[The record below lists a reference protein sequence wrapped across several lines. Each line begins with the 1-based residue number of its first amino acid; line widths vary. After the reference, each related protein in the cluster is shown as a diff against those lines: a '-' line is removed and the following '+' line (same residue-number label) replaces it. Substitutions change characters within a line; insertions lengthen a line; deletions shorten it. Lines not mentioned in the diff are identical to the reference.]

1 MNVAAG
7 NTSDMHKSA
16 SGKDTVPIHS
26 RGYIRSPLITKY
38 YLSIN

>member
-16 SGKDTVPIHS
+16 NGKDMT
-26 RGYIRSPLITKY
+26 
-38 YLSIN
+38 LSLFTAEGT